1 MLLWNIDNNPPV
13 TIWPSDHINSGLGE
27 KQVAVVQN
35 RAIWWFIITH
45 SLTTH
50 SCGPKMLKRMTFAIV
65 LTEGSI
71 LPLLWPPATTPMQGG
86 EESWAA
92 GHSQAPGRHRS
103 HNSSWGRVSKH
114 GPGWRET
121 RPCLEHY
128 AHQPLLLLT
137 VAVVLLLLL
146 GVERPHAAV
155 SRVTRHVSRV
165 MCRHVYPSRACP
177 HCSHLPI
184 LFLLKNKKISESES
198 SSVHWSPPCQGGYWG
213 QLGCSSLG
221 CIVAIVT

>member
-71 LPLLWPPATTPMQGG
+71 LPLLWPPATTPMPGG
-86 EESWAA
+86 EESWGA

-114 GPGWRET
+114 GPGWWET
-121 RPCLEHY
+121 RPCRAWNEGPSEGSLSLLGPSPG
-128 AHQPLLLLT
+128 QLLPLLHL
-137 VAVVLLLLL
+137 
-146 GVERPHAAV
+146 
-155 SRVTRHVSRV
+155 RH
-165 MCRHVYPSRACP
+165 Y
-177 HCSHLPI
+177 
-184 LFLLKNKKISESES
+184 
-198 SSVHWSPPCQGGYWG
+198 
-213 QLGCSSLG
+213 
-221 CIVAIVT
+221 

>member
-50 SCGPKMLKRMTFAIV
+50 SCGPKMLKRMT
-65 LTEGSI
+65 
-71 LPLLWPPATTPMQGG
+71 LLLSWPRGQSCLSCDHQPRLRCKE
-86 EESWAA
+86 EESWGA

-121 RPCLEHY
+121 RPCRAWNEG
-128 AHQPLLLLT
+128 PSEGSKS
-137 VAVVLLLLL
+137 LL
-146 GVERPHAAV
+146 G
-155 SRVTRHVSRV
+155 
-165 MCRHVYPSRACP
+165 PSP
-177 HCSHLPI
+177 GQLIPLSHLR
-184 LFLLKNKKISESES
+184 
-198 SSVHWSPPCQGGYWG
+198 HY
-213 QLGCSSLG
+213 
-221 CIVAIVT
+221 